1 MAFGLL
7 DSLRALVLR
16 AGRFASC
23 LVAPHKEVIRIPCI
37 LHAPT
42 YIAFSQQSGGLFMQG
57 GEDGMLARLP
67 EPIARVSGI
76 GFGAMND
83 SVPIAAF
90 ARWDILR
97 DLVAKVPVT
106 GEKEKTTEGGFGIA
120 RVWEEFGGICG
131 EKIGR
136 EFLGLKFAGR
146 ERDGVICRFPEH
158 NLFSR

>member
-1 MAFGLL
+1 
-7 DSLRALVLR
+7 
-16 AGRFASC
+16 
-23 LVAPHKEVIRIPCI
+23 
-37 LHAPT
+37 
-42 YIAFSQQSGGLFMQG
+42 MQG
-57 GEDGMLARLP
+57 GEDGMLAHLP
-67 EPIARVSGI
+67 EPIARVGGI
-76 GFGAMND
+76 GLGAMND

-90 ARWDILR
+90 ARPNILGCC
-97 DLVAKVPVT
+97 VAELPMA